1 MPTECK
7 ARNCVSRLSEELWE
21 TLKNSLSSPLIRK
34 LRLRETES
42 LAEDHTANR
51 WQNQDWNLAARMETN
66 YLKRCFGNCLAQAL
80 AEVAKVRPSD
90 PIEYLAHWLYHYGK
104 TAKAKEEELTSET
117 VSTKKTI
124 FMQEDTNPLEKEA
137 LKQEFLPGTSSLIPG
152 MPQQVPPSESAGQ
165 IDWDFKMPQE
175 INYKEAFQ
183 HEVAHEMPPGS
194 TSPS

>member
-1 MPTECK
+1 M
-7 ARNCVSRLSEELWE
+7 
-21 TLKNSLSSPLIRK
+21 I
-34 LRLRETES
+34 LRPPQQCGT
-42 LAEDHTANR
+42 
-51 WQNQDWNLAARMETN
+51 AARMETN

-80 AEVAKVRPSD
+80 AEVVKVRPSD

-165 IDWDFKMPQE
+165 IDQNFTMPQE

-194 TSPS
+194 KSPF

>member
-1 MPTECK
+1 MIL
-7 ARNCVSRLSEELWE
+7 R
-21 TLKNSLSSPLIRK
+21 SPQQHG
-34 LRLRETES
+34 T
-42 LAEDHTANR
+42 
-51 WQNQDWNLAARMETN
+51 AARMETN

-104 TAKAKEEELTSET
+104 TAKAKEENREKKIQLQEEYDSSLKEMEMTEMLKQEEYQIQQNCEKCHKELTSET

-165 IDWDFKMPQE
+165 IDWNFKMPQE